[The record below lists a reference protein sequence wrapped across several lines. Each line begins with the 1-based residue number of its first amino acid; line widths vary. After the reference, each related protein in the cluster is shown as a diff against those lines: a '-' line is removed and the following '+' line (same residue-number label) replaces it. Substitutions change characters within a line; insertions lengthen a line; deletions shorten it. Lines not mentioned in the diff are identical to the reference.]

1 MINSNFHDQKLE
13 RNGNSEDEMLNENE
27 IPVLSSSQA
36 KSIFRKPRDFLEN
49 LSENQEKYNLE
60 FLKNRNPYL
69 ISITQSIT
77 QNEEPPISSNGT
89 IFLT

>member
-49 LSENQEKYNLE
+49 LSENQEK
-60 FLKNRNPYL
+60 
-69 ISITQSIT
+69 
-77 QNEEPPISSNGT
+77 
-89 IFLT
+89 